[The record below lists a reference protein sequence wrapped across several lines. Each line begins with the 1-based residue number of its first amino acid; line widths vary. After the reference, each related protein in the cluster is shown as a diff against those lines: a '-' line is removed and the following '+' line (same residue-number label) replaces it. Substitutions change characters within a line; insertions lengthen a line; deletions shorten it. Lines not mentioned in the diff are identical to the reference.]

1 MLCGCSLV
9 YPEIVAGLR
18 RSNLNW
24 ANLTGVARDEPL
36 ARRAMSSVNV
46 TVRPVESAKDR
57 KAFVDFAWEA
67 YRDDP
72 AWVPPLK
79 DEVHGLITPGKNPW
93 FEHARAQLWL
103 AERAGRVV
111 GRISAQVDE
120 LVQQAMGQGI
130 GQWGFFDALD
140 GEAAEEL
147 IKTAEDWL
155 RGQGMTSSLGPISLS
170 IWDEPGLEIEGFDEP
185 PTAMMGHHRPEY
197 RTWIEAAGYVK
208 AKDLLTYELDIT
220 HWEDPKIDRL
230 ITMGERNARIRI
242 RMVDKSKF
250 NDEARLILNLLNDA
264 WSNNWGYVPL
274 TEAEIAY
281 AGKKL
286 KPIIF
291 NELVRIAEVDGEP
304 VAFMLTIPDINELT
318 ADLNGELFPFNF
330 IKLLWRLRKP
340 RTRRLRVPLM
350 GVARKL
356 HHTRLASQLA
366 FMMIE
371 YTRRDATRKFGATH
385 GEFGWILED
394 NKGMLSIAQLPGAEI
409 NHRYRIYE
417 KPL

>member
-1 MLCGCSLV
+1 
-9 YPEIVAGLR
+9 
-18 RSNLNW
+18 
-24 ANLTGVARDEPL
+24 
-36 ARRAMSSVNV
+36 MSSAPV
-46 TVRPVESAKDR
+46 TIRPVVTKKDR
-57 KAFVDFAWEA
+57 KAFVDFAWEV
-67 YRDDP
+67 YKNDP

-93 FEHARAQLWL
+93 FEHAKAQLWL
-103 AERAGRVV
+103 AERGGKIV

-120 LVQQAMGQGI
+120 LVQDHMGQGT
-130 GQWGFFDALD
+130 GQWGMFEVLDAQ
-140 GEAAEEL
+140 AAEAL
-147 IKTAEDWL
+147 IVTAEQWL
-155 RGQGMTSSLGPISLS
+155 RQQGMTRALGPISLS
-170 IWDEPGLEIEGFDEP
+170 IWDEPGLEIEGFEQP

-197 RTWIEAAGYVK
+197 EGMIEAAGYQK
-208 AKDLLTYELDIT
+208 AKDLITYELDIR

-230 ITMGERNARIRI
+230 IAMGERNEQIRI

-250 NDEARLILNLLNDA
+250 NEEARLILNLLNDA

-274 TEAEIAY
+274 TEAEIKY

-286 KPIIF
+286 RPIIF
-291 NELVRIAEVDGEP
+291 NELVRVAEVDREP

-318 ADLNGELFPFNF
+318 KDLNGELFPFNF

-350 GVARKL
+350 GVAKKL
-356 HHTRLASQLA
+356 HHTRMASMLA

-371 YTRRDATRKFGATH
+371 YTRRDAVAKYGASV

-394 NKGMLSIAQLPGAEI
+394 NKGMLSIAELPGAHV
-409 NHRYRIYE
+409 NHRYRVYE
-417 KPL
+417 KAL

>member
-1 MLCGCSLV
+1 
-9 YPEIVAGLR
+9 
-18 RSNLNW
+18 
-24 ANLTGVARDEPL
+24 
-36 ARRAMSSVNV
+36 MSSAPI
-46 TVRPVESAKDR
+46 TIRPVETKKDR
-57 KAFVDFAWEA
+57 KAFVDFAWEV
-67 YRDDP
+67 YKDDP

-103 AERAGRVV
+103 AERNGKVV
-111 GRISAQVDE
+111 GRISAQVDD
-120 LVQQAMGQGI
+120 LVQEHMEPGT

-140 GEAAEEL
+140 GEAAEAL
-147 IKTAEDWL
+147 IKAAEDWL
-155 RGQGMTSSLGPISLS
+155 RTQGMTSVIGPISLS
-170 IWDEPGLEIEGFDEP
+170 IWDEPGLEIEGFAEP

-197 RTWIEAAGYVK
+197 QAWIEAAGYGK

-230 ITMGERNARIRI
+230 IAMGERNSRIRI

-250 NDEARLILNLLNDA
+250 NQEARLILNILNDA
-264 WSNNWGYVPL
+264 WSANWGYVPL

-330 IKLLWRLRKP
+330 VKLLWRLRNP

-350 GVARKL
+350 GVAKKL
-356 HHTRLASQLA
+356 HHSRLASQLA

-371 YTRRDATRKFGATH
+371 YTRRDAVSKFGASV

-394 NKGMLSIAQLPGAEI
+394 NKGMLSIAQLPGAHV

-417 KPL
+417 RAL

>member
-1 MLCGCSLV
+1 
-9 YPEIVAGLR
+9 
-18 RSNLNW
+18 
-24 ANLTGVARDEPL
+24 
-36 ARRAMSSVNV
+36 MSSVSV
-46 TVRPVESAKDR
+46 HVRPVETKKDK

-67 YRDDP
+67 YRGDP

-103 AERAGRVV
+103 AERGGRVV

-120 LVQQAMGQGI
+120 LVQEHMGKGI

-140 GEAAEEL
+140 GDAAAAL

-155 RGQGMTSSLGPISLS
+155 RAQGMTSALGPISLS

-197 RTWIEAAGYVK
+197 RAWIEEAGYEK

-220 HWEDPKIDRL
+220 NWEDPKIDRL
-230 ITMGERNARIRI
+230 IAMGERNPHIRI
-242 RMVDKSKF
+242 RMVDKSRF
-250 NDEARLILNLLNDA
+250 NEEARIILNLLNDA
-264 WSNNWGYVPL
+264 WSTNWGYVPL

-291 NELVRIAEVDGEP
+291 NELVRIAELDGEP

-340 RTRRLRVPLM
+340 RARRLRVPLM
-350 GVARKL
+350 GVSKKL
-356 HHTRLASQLA
+356 HHSRLASQLA

-371 YTRRDATRKFGATH
+371 YTRRDATTKYGATH

-394 NKGMLSIAQLPGAEI
+394 NKGMLSIAQLPGAEV

-417 KPL
+417 KRL

>member
-1 MLCGCSLV
+1 
-9 YPEIVAGLR
+9 
-18 RSNLNW
+18 
-24 ANLTGVARDEPL
+24 
-36 ARRAMSSVNV
+36 MSATPV
-46 TVRPVESAKDR
+46 TIRTVETKKDR
-57 KAFVDFAWEA
+57 KAFVDFAWEV
-67 YRDDP
+67 YKDDP

-103 AERAGRVV
+103 AERGGKVV
-111 GRISAQVDE
+111 GRISAQVDD
-120 LVQQAMGQGI
+120 LVQEHMGQGI

-140 GEAAEEL
+140 GVAAVALIATAEE
-147 IKTAEDWL
+147 WL
-155 RGQGMTSSLGPISLS
+155 RNQGMTSALGPISLS
-170 IWDEPGLEIEGFDEP
+170 IWDEPGLEIEGFSEA

-197 RTWIEAAGYVK
+197 EAWIEAVGYGK
-208 AKDLLTYELDIT
+208 AKDLLTYEVNIE
-220 HWEDPKIDRL
+220 HWDDPMINRL
-230 ITMGERNARIRI
+230 IAMGERNPRIRI

-264 WSNNWGYVPL
+264 WSSNWGYVPL

-304 VAFMLTIPDINELT
+304 AAFMLTIPDINELMK
-318 ADLNGELFPFNF
+318 DLNGELFPFNW

-350 GVARKL
+350 GVAKKL
-356 HHTRLASQLA
+356 HHSRLASQLA

-371 YTRRDATRKFGATH
+371 FTRRDAVSKYGASV

-394 NKGMLSIAQLPGAEI
+394 NKGMLSIAQLPSAKV

-417 KPL
+417 KTL

>member
-1 MLCGCSLV
+1 
-9 YPEIVAGLR
+9 
-18 RSNLNW
+18 
-24 ANLTGVARDEPL
+24 
-36 ARRAMSSVNV
+36 MSSAPV
-46 TVRPVESAKDR
+46 TIRPVVTKKDR
-57 KAFVDFAWEA
+57 KAFVDFAWEV
-67 YRDDP
+67 YKNDP

-93 FEHARAQLWL
+93 FEHAKAQLWL
-103 AERAGRVV
+103 AERGGKIV

-120 LVQQAMGQGI
+120 LVQDHMGQGT
-130 GQWGFFDALD
+130 GQWGMFEVLDAQ
-140 GEAAEEL
+140 AAEAL
-147 IKTAEDWL
+147 IVTAEQWL
-155 RGQGMTSSLGPISLS
+155 RQQGMTRALGPISLS
-170 IWDEPGLEIEGFDEP
+170 IWDEPGLEIEGFEQP

-197 RTWIEAAGYVK
+197 RGMIEAAGYEK
-208 AKDLLTYELDIT
+208 AKDLITYELDIR

-230 ITMGERNARIRI
+230 IAMGERNEHIRI

-250 NDEARLILNLLNDA
+250 DQEARLILNLLNDA

-274 TEAEIAY
+274 TEAEIKY

-291 NELVRIAEVDGEP
+291 NELVRVAEVDGEP

-318 ADLNGELFPFNF
+318 KDLNGELFPFNF

-350 GVARKL
+350 GVAKKL
-356 HHTRLASQLA
+356 HHTRMASMLA

-371 YTRRDATRKFGATH
+371 FTRRDAVAKYGASV

-394 NKGMLSIAQLPGAEI
+394 NKGMLSIAELPGAHV

-417 KPL
+417 KAL

>member
-1 MLCGCSLV
+1 M
-9 YPEIVAGLR
+9 
-18 RSNLNW
+18 N
-24 ANLTGVARDEPL
+24 
-36 ARRAMSSVNV
+36 SSAL
-46 TVRPVESAKDR
+46 TVRPIDSKADR
-57 KAFVDFAWEA
+57 KKFVDFAWDV

-79 DEVHGLITPGKNPW
+79 DEVHGLLDPKKNPW
-93 FEHARAQLWL
+93 FQHAKAQLWL
-103 AERAGRVV
+103 AERGGKVV
-111 GRISAQVDE
+111 GRISAQVDQ
-120 LVQQAMGQGI
+120 LVQAEMSQGT
-130 GQWGFFDALD
+130 GQWGMYEVLDA
-140 GEAAEEL
+140 EASAAL
-147 IKTAEDWL
+147 IATAEDWL
-155 RGQGMTSSLGPISLS
+155 RNQGMKRALGPISLS
-170 IWDEPGLEIEGFDEP
+170 IWDEPGLEIEGFDES

-197 RTWIEAAGYVK
+197 QGWIEAAGYGK
-208 AKDLLTYELDIT
+208 AKDLITYALDIT
-220 HWEDPKIDRL
+220 NWQDPLIDRL
-230 ITMGERNARIRI
+230 IAAGERNSRIRI
-242 RMVDKSKF
+242 RNVDKSKF
-250 NDEARLILNLLNDA
+250 DQEAALILNLLNDA

-274 TEAEIAY
+274 TPAEIAY

-291 NELVRIAEVDGEP
+291 NELVRIAELDGEP

-318 ADLNGELFPFNF
+318 KDLNGELFPFNF

-356 HHTRLASQLA
+356 HGSRLASQLA

-371 YTRRDATRKFGATH
+371 FTRRDAVSKFGATH

-417 KPL
+417 KAL

>member
-1 MLCGCSLV
+1 MNSAS
-9 YPEIVAGLR
+9 II
-18 RSNLNW
+18 
-24 ANLTGVARDEPL
+24 
-36 ARRAMSSVNV
+36 
-46 TVRPVESAKDR
+46 VRPVQNKKDR
-57 KAFVDFAWEA
+57 KAFVDFAWEV
-67 YRDDP
+67 YKDDP

-103 AERAGRVV
+103 AERGDRVV

-120 LVQQAMGQGI
+120 LVQEHMGQGT
-130 GQWGFFDALD
+130 GQWGMFEALD
-140 GEAAEEL
+140 GEAAAAL
-147 IKTAEDWL
+147 IETAEDWL
-155 RGQGMTSSLGPISLS
+155 RVQGMTRALGPISLS

-197 RTWIEAAGYVK
+197 RGWIEAAGYGK
-208 AKDLLTYELDIT
+208 AKDLITYELNIQ
-220 HWEDPKIDRL
+220 HWDDPMIDRL
-230 ITMGERNARIRI
+230 IAMGERNPRIRI
-242 RMVDKSKF
+242 RMVDKSRFKE
-250 NDEARLILNLLNDA
+250 EARLILNLLNDA

-274 TEAEIAY
+274 TEAEINY

-291 NELVRIAEVDGEP
+291 EELVRIAEVDGEP
-304 VAFMLTIPDINELT
+304 VAFMLTIPDINELIK
-318 ADLNGELFPFNF
+318 DLNGELFPFNW

-340 RTRRLRVPLM
+340 RARRLRVPLM
-350 GVARKL
+350 GVAKKL

-371 YTRRDATRKFGATH
+371 YTRRDGTTKYGATH

-417 KPL
+417 KAL

>member
-1 MLCGCSLV
+1 
-9 YPEIVAGLR
+9 
-18 RSNLNW
+18 
-24 ANLTGVARDEPL
+24 
-36 ARRAMSSVNV
+36 MSSAV
-46 TVRPVESAKDR
+46 TIRPVETKKDR
-57 KAFVDFAWEA
+57 KAFVDFAWKV
-67 YRDDP
+67 YKDDP

-103 AERAGRVV
+103 AERGGEVV

-120 LVQQAMGQGI
+120 LVLEHMGAGT
-130 GQWGFFDALD
+130 GQWGMFEALD
-140 GEAAEEL
+140 GEAAAAL
-147 IKTAEDWL
+147 IRTAEDWL
-155 RGQGMTSSLGPISLS
+155 RAQGMTQALGPISLS
-170 IWDEPGLEIEGFDEP
+170 IWDEPGLEIEGFDQP

-197 RTWIEAAGYVK
+197 QAWVEGAGYEK
-208 AKDLLTYELDIT
+208 AKDLITYALNIE
-220 HWEDPKIDRL
+220 HWADPMIDRL
-230 ITMGERNARIRI
+230 IQMGERNPHIRI
-242 RMVDKSKF
+242 RMVDKSRF
-250 NDEARLILNLLNDA
+250 DEEAKLILELLNDA

-274 TEAEIAY
+274 TAAEIAY

-291 NELVRIAEVDGEP
+291 EELVRIAEVDGEP

-318 ADLNGELFPFNF
+318 KDLNGELFPFNF

-350 GVARKL
+350 GVAKKL
-356 HHTRLASQLA
+356 HGSRLASQLA

-371 YTRRDATRKFGATH
+371 FTRRDAVSKYGAKD

-394 NKGMLSIAQLPGAEI
+394 NKGMLSIAQLPGAGV
-409 NHRYRIYE
+409 NHRYRVYE
-417 KPL
+417 KAL

>member
-1 MLCGCSLV
+1 MLV
-9 YPEIVAGLR
+9 WQEIMAAVRLD
-18 RSNLNW
+18 NLNW
-24 ANLTGVARDEPL
+24 RWPPVGASRS
-36 ARRAMSSVNV
+36 AMSDALQI
-46 TVRPVESAKDR
+46 RPVETKKDR
-57 KAFVDFAWEA
+57 KAFVDFAWEV
-67 YRDDP
+67 YKDDP

-93 FEHARAQLWL
+93 FEHGRAQLWL
-103 AERAGRVV
+103 AERGGKVV

-120 LVQQAMGQGI
+120 LVLEHMGPGI
-130 GQWGFFDALD
+130 GQWGFYDALD
-140 GEAAEEL
+140 REAGDAL
-147 IKTAEDWL
+147 LKTAEDWL
-155 RGQGMTSSLGPISLS
+155 RKQKMTSALGPISLS
-170 IWDEPGLEIEGFDEP
+170 IWDEPGLEILGFAEP

-197 RTWIEAAGYVK
+197 QAWIEGAGYAK
-208 AKDLLTYELDIT
+208 AKDLITYELDISDW
-220 HWEDPKIDRL
+220 HDPFINRV
-230 ITMGERNARIRI
+230 IASGERNPRIRV
-242 RMVDKSKF
+242 RMVDKSNF
-250 NDEARLILNLLNDA
+250 DEEARIILGLLNDA
-264 WSNNWGYVPL
+264 WSDNWGFVPL
-274 TEAEIAY
+274 TEAEIKY

-291 NELVRIAEVDGEP
+291 NELVRVAEYDGEP

-350 GVARKL
+350 GVAKKL
-356 HHTRLASQLA
+356 HGSRLASQLA

-371 YTRRDATRKFGATH
+371 YTRRDGTAKYGATH

-394 NKGMLSIAQLPGAEI
+394 NKGMLSIAELPGAAV

-417 KPL
+417 KAL

>member
-1 MLCGCSLV
+1 
-9 YPEIVAGLR
+9 
-18 RSNLNW
+18 
-24 ANLTGVARDEPL
+24 
-36 ARRAMSSVNV
+36 MSSAPV
-46 TVRPVESAKDR
+46 TIRPVQSKNDK
-57 KAFVDFAWEA
+57 KAFVDFAWEV
-67 YRDDP
+67 YKDDP

-93 FEHARAQLWL
+93 FEHARAQLWI
-103 AERAGRVV
+103 AERSGKTV
-111 GRISAQVDE
+111 GRISAQVDD
-120 LVQQAMGQGI
+120 LVQEHMGQGT

-140 GEAAEEL
+140 AEAAAAL

-155 RGQGMTSSLGPISLS
+155 RQQGMTRALGPISLS
-170 IWDEPGLEIEGFDEP
+170 IWDEPGLEIEGFAEP

-197 RTWIEAAGYVK
+197 QAWIEAAGYGK
-208 AKDLLTYELDIT
+208 AKDLLTYALNIE

-230 ITMGERNARIRI
+230 IAMGERNPHIRI

-250 NDEARLILNLLNDA
+250 NEEARLILNLLNDA

-274 TEAEIAY
+274 TEAEIKY

-291 NELVRIAEVDGEP
+291 NELVRVAELDGEP
-304 VAFMLTIPDINELT
+304 VAFMLTIPDINELIK
-318 ADLNGELFPFNF
+318 DLNGELFPFNF

-340 RTRRLRVPLM
+340 RARRLRVPLM
-350 GVARKL
+350 GVAKKL

-371 YTRRDATRKFGATH
+371 YTRRDGTKKYGATH

-394 NKGMLSIAQLPGAEI
+394 NKGMLSIAQLPGAAV

-417 KPL
+417 KAL